1 MNIEVDEE
9 LVQVI
14 LDGNSRDIIDIY
26 SSRAYG
32 WIKKCISLHPSEIE
46 DVVESLNLNES
57 DSAAIIYHVLK
68 AVLNDIGEHEEYS
81 ENNGGKD
88 AINER
93 LIELKKK
100 IQPKNDYEWLYLYE
114 LAEVVQNGH
123 ACFALSARER
133 MTDPMQVE
141 FLKKFEGAKSVE
153 RPEILMNTKDFSFMT
168 TLLDEA
174 ILSKLSLSVRS
185 GALNFSLKEELIK
198 AEKSFDAFE
207 YYVSNRPLPLCFG
220 TQIIDQ
226 AIEMAARWEN
236 KEFANKVAPYIS
248 KIIPNVNTYTS
259 LSRFYSTYK
268 NRDKLTETLKLAE
281 QYGALDYN
289 FDWSRSENNPWK
301 NDDEIQSLIPKP
313 ISEYPLANR

>member
-1 MNIEVDEE
+1 MNIEEDEE

-14 LDGNSRDIIDIY
+14 LDGNSQNIIDIY

-32 WIKKCISLHPSEIE
+32 WIKKCMSLYPSEIE
-46 DVVESLNLNES
+46 GVVESLNLNES

-68 AVLNDIGEHEEYS
+68 AVLNDIDEHEEYS

-88 AINER
+88 GINER
-93 LIELKKK
+93 LIELKKR
-100 IQPKNDYEWLYLYE
+100 IQSKKDYKWEYLYK
-114 LAEVVQNGH
+114 LAKVVQNGH
-123 ACFALSARER
+123 ACFTLSARER
-133 MTDPMQVE
+133 MTDPVQIE
-141 FLKKFEGAKSVE
+141 YLKKFEGAESAE

-174 ILSKLSLSVRS
+174 ILSKLSLSIRR
-185 GALNFSLKEELIK
+185 GASNSNSKDDLIE
-198 AEKSFDAFE
+198 AEKSFDAFK

-236 KEFANKVAPYIS
+236 KEFADKVTPYIN

-268 NRDKLTETLKLAE
+268 NRDKLIESLKLAE

-289 FDWSRSENNPWK
+289 FDWSRWENNPWK
-301 NDDEIQSLIPKP
+301 NDDEVLRLIPKP
-313 ISEYPLANR
+313 ISEYPLINK